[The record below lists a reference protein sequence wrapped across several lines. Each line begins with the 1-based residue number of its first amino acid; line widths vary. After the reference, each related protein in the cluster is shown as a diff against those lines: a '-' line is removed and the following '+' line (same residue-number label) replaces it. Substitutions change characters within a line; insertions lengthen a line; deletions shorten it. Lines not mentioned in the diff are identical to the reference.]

1 MIYEVWAVPILGG
14 HSHQIRDVEMSLIK
28 HFRTE
33 VNIAN
38 LQHNWVFA
46 LECMRRGMGLNILQS
61 GITYDINNG

>member
-38 LQHNWVFA
+38 LHHNWVFA
-46 LECMRRGMGLNILQS
+46 LETLRK
-61 GITYDINNG
+61 GIQKKLVQRLEV